1 MINPP
6 CVMLSFRAVLVVV
19 VAAFILAGCG
29 SSTSVTRVD
38 ANTTTDLSG
47 RWNDTDA
54 QMVAEDMVSDVLGAV
69 WLERYRRD
77 NEDPPTVIV
86 GPIRNKT
93 MQHIDEEIFIKDLER
108 ELVNS
113 GQVQFV
119 AARDERRAIRAERRN
134 QQQYATMETA
144 ARMAQETGAGY
155 MLLGTISSNVQ
166 ENLEGDKMS
175 LFYVVNLELIDMTK
189 NTKAW
194 IGTKKI
200 KKVVERD
207 KVKL

>member
-1 MINPP
+1 M
-6 CVMLSFRAVLVVV
+6 
-19 VAAFILAGCG
+19 LAGCG

-69 WLERYRRD
+69 WLERYRRTAD
-77 NEDPPTVIV
+77 APPTVIV

-119 AARDERRAIRAERRN
+119 AARDERRAVRAERRN

-144 ARMAQETGAGY
+144 ARMAQETGADY

-166 ENLEGDKMS
+166 ETQEGDKMS

>member
-1 MINPP
+1 MRFPHVSIVLVA
-6 CVMLSFRAVLVVV
+6 VMAVLV
-19 VAAFILAGCG
+19 GCG
-29 SSTSVTRVD
+29 PSTSVQRVD
-38 ANTTTDLSG
+38 ADTTTDLSG

-69 WLERYRRD
+69 WLERYRRNND
-77 NEDPPTVIV
+77 APPTVIV

-113 GQVQFV
+113 GRVQFV
-119 AARDERRAIRAERRN
+119 AAKDERRALRAERRN

-144 ARMAQETGAGY
+144 ARMAQETGADY

-166 ENLEGDKMS
+166 ETRDGDTTS

-207 KVKL
+207 KVRL

>member
-1 MINPP
+1 MRPFF
-6 CVMLSFRAVLVVV
+6 VVLVSVMT
-19 VAAFILAGCG
+19 VAGMTGCG
-29 SSTSVTRVD
+29 SSSSVKRVEAD
-38 ANTTTDLSG
+38 KQTDLSG

-54 QMVAEDMVSDVLGAV
+54 RMVAEDMVSDVLGAV
-69 WLERYRRD
+69 WLERYRRNND
-77 NEDPPTVIV
+77 APPTVIV

-113 GQVQFV
+113 GRVQFV
-119 AARDERRAIRAERRN
+119 AAKDERQAVRAERRD

-144 ARMAQETGAGY
+144 ARMAQETGADY

-166 ENLEGDKMS
+166 ENQKGDKMS

-200 KKVVERD
+200 KKIVERD
-207 KVKL
+207 RVRL

>member
-1 MINPP
+1 MTMP
-6 CVMLSFRAVLVVV
+6 LSMRPLYLVLVSVMAAVV
-19 VAAFILAGCG
+19 LVGCG
-29 SSTSVTRVD
+29 SSSSVKRVD
-38 ANTTTDLSG
+38 ASKQTDLSG

-54 QMVAEDMVSDVLGAV
+54 RMVAEDMVSDVLSAV
-69 WLERYRRD
+69 WLQRFKNNHDDR
-77 NEDPPTVIV
+77 PTVIV

-113 GQVQFV
+113 GRVQFV
-119 AARDERRAIRAERRN
+119 AAKDERQAVRAERRD
-134 QQQYATMETA
+134 QQAYATMETA
-144 ARMAQETGAGY
+144 ARMAQETGADY

-166 ENLEGDKMS
+166 ENQKGDKMS

-200 KKVVERD
+200 KKLVERD
-207 KVKL
+207 RVRL

>member
-1 MINPP
+1 MRFPHVSIVLVA
-6 CVMLSFRAVLVVV
+6 VMAVLV
-19 VAAFILAGCG
+19 GCG
-29 SSTSVTRVD
+29 PSTSVQRVD
-38 ANTTTDLSG
+38 ADTATDLSG

-69 WLERYRRD
+69 WLERYRRNND
-77 NEDPPTVIV
+77 APPTVIV

-113 GQVQFV
+113 GRVQFV
-119 AARDERRAIRAERRN
+119 AAKDERRALRAERRN

-144 ARMAQETGAGY
+144 ARMAQETGADY

-166 ENLEGDKMS
+166 ETRDGDTTS

-207 KVKL
+207 KVRL

>member
-1 MINPP
+1 MSPF
-6 CVMLSFRAVLVVV
+6 MRSFFVVLVSVMT
-19 VAAFILAGCG
+19 VAGVAGCG
-29 SSTSVTRVD
+29 SSSSVKRVEAD
-38 ANTTTDLSG
+38 EQTDLSG

-54 QMVAEDMVSDVLGAV
+54 RMVAEDMVSDVLGAV
-69 WLERYRRD
+69 WLERYRRNND
-77 NEDPPTVIV
+77 APPTVIV

-119 AARDERRAIRAERRN
+119 AARDERRAVRAERRD
-134 QQQYATMETA
+134 QQAYATMETA
-144 ARMAQETGAGY
+144 ARMAQETGADY

-166 ENLEGDKMS
+166 ENQKGDKMS

-200 KKVVERD
+200 KKLVERD
-207 KVKL
+207 RVRL

>member
-1 MINPP
+1 MIY
-6 CVMLSFRAVLVVV
+6 SFPMRVLRTSLALLAAVVV
-19 VAAFILAGCG
+19 LAGCG

-38 ANTTTDLSG
+38 ADTTTDLSG

-54 QMVAEDMVSDVLGAV
+54 QMVAEDMVEDVLGAV
-69 WLERYRRD
+69 WLERYRRE
-77 NEDPPTVIV
+77 NENPPTVIV

-119 AARDERRAIRAERRN
+119 AAEDERRAIREERRD
-134 QQQYATMETA
+134 QQAYATMETA
-144 ARMAQETGAGY
+144 ARMAQETGADY

-166 ENLEGDKMS
+166 ENQRGNKMS

-200 KKVVERD
+200 KKIVERD
-207 KVKL
+207 RVRL

>member
-1 MINPP
+1 MH
-6 CVMLSFRAVLVVV
+6 VLRAVLPLLVAGVV
-19 VAAFILAGCG
+19 LAGCG
-29 SSTSVTRVD
+29 PSASVTRVD
-38 ANTTTDLSG
+38 ADTTTDLSG

-54 QMVAEDMVSDVLGAV
+54 RMVAEDMVADVLGAV
-69 WLERYRRD
+69 WLERYRRTND
-77 NEDPPTVIV
+77 ESPTVIV

-113 GQVQFV
+113 GRVQFV
-119 AARDERRAIRAERRN
+119 AAEDERQAVREERRD
-134 QQQYATMETA
+134 QQEYATMETA
-144 ARMAQETGAGY
+144 ARMAQETGADY

-166 ENLEGDKMS
+166 ENQKGDKMS

-207 KVKL
+207 RVRL

>member
-1 MINPP
+1 MS
-6 CVMLSFRAVLVVV
+6 LSMRPFFVVLVSVM
-19 VAAFILAGCG
+19 AAAVIVGCG
-29 SSTSVTRVD
+29 SSSSVKRVD
-38 ANTTTDLSG
+38 ADEQTDLSG

-54 QMVAEDMVSDVLGAV
+54 RMVAEDMVSDVLGAV
-69 WLERYRRD
+69 WLERYRRNND
-77 NEDPPTVIV
+77 ARPTVIV

-113 GQVQFV
+113 GRVQFV
-119 AARDERRAIRAERRN
+119 AAEDERQAVREERRD
-134 QQQYATMETA
+134 QQEYATMETA
-144 ARMAQETGAGY
+144 ARMAQETGADY

-166 ENLEGDKMS
+166 ENQKGDKMS

-207 KVKL
+207 RVRL